1 VAPRAIWR
9 GHLTLGDISCAVAL
23 YAAATTAERVSFHI
37 VNRRT
42 GNRVRREYVDAG
54 TGKPVG
60 REDQVKGYEIARNSY
75 IILEPEEVAA
85 ALPEGDKTLA
95 IESFIPC
102 DDVDTTYFDKP
113 YFLAPGD
120 EAAEDAFA
128 VVREGLRKKKVAAVA
143 RAVLFRRVRSLM
155 IRPRGCGLL
164 ANTLSFDYE
173 VRPAA
178 QVFASVPDHKIKG
191 EMLDLAKHIIETK
204 RGSFDPA
211 AFDDRYDAAL
221 AELVRAKAEGREIAK
236 PKPRRE
242 AEVVDLMQALRES
255 AAASKPGGRKKA
267 APRRKAG

>member
-1 VAPRAIWR
+1 MAPRAIWR
-9 GHLTLGDISCAVAL
+9 GHLTLGEIACAVAL
-23 YAAATTAERVSFHI
+23 HAAATTAERVAFHI

-60 REDQVKGYEIARNSY
+60 REDQVKGYEIARNSFV
-75 IILEPEEVAA
+75 ILEPEEVAA

-95 IESFIPC
+95 IEGFIPC
-102 DDVDTTYFDKP
+102 GEVDTTYFDKP
-113 YFLAPGD
+113 YFLTPGD

-128 VVREGLRKKKVAAVA
+128 VIREGMRKKAVAAVA

-178 QVFASVPDHKIKG
+178 QAFAGVPDLQIKG

-236 PKPRRE
+236 PRRE
-242 AEVVDLMQALRES
+242 AEVVDLMQALRAS
-255 AAASKPGGRKKA
+255 AAAGSKPPGRKNP